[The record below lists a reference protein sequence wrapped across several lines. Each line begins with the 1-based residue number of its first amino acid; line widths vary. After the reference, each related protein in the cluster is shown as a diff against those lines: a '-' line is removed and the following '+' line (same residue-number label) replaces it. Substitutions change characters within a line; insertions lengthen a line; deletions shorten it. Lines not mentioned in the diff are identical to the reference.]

1 MIDPVMDPDGNSY
14 ERRAIN
20 DWLTHNS
27 TSPITRNTLII
38 HDLTPNQALRQTIE
52 QFKAANNV
60 TPPALVTS
68 TLAATESLDI
78 DLKVSVSYEGGCA
91 YISVKPPIGIQ
102 RTPCDICCVVDTSGS
117 MQHEVESKNEQNKVE
132 TFGLSQLD
140 LVKHALKTI
149 IHTLSEHDRLS
160 VVEFNRKATVLF
172 QLLEMNQDG
181 KASALAA
188 IEQLEPNGAT
198 NLWDGLK
205 NGLDV
210 LSKGSTDKSNSAL
223 FILTDGCPNEEPP
236 SGHIP
241 TLKEYKEKTGFSC
254 TINTFGFGYTLNSQ
268 LLEEIAVIGN
278 GTYSFI
284 PDGGFV
290 GTIFINA
297 LSSLLTTVATNVTL
311 EVKPSQ
317 ISTVLDEKYTTL
329 YETEKFDG
337 NGLKIHIGSVTY
349 DQQKSVIIPIMN
361 DATQVSFALH
371 YTSPLNKES
380 TKISVEKGTTN
391 VNGFLIDHYRLE
403 FVNTVRTVMNLM
415 ESDKFDNAQ
424 NIIKT
429 LAKDMKSSTV
439 AKEPFIVDLLKDLEG
454 QVTEAIS
461 KKEWFERW
469 GKLYLPSLA
478 RAHLM
483 QLCNNF
489 KDPGVQHY
497 GGELFNRL
505 RDEIEQIFIGLP
517 SPKPSAR
524 PAAEPVP
531 MNTYMNYSAGCFH
544 GNCIVTLN
552 NGQTKL
558 LNKIQRGDI
567 LSGGARVVCVVET
580 LCNSEAVSMI
590 KFDQSGLLITPWHP
604 VRINGTW
611 IFPDDI
617 GKRIEIECESVF
629 NLVLNSGH
637 IALINGSECV
647 TLGHGFKEDVVA
659 HEYYGTKKVLDD
671 LREFDGFDEGHV
683 IIKPQWIKR
692 DQKTGLVRGMQ
703 REEMEIIVSQYH
715 PIIQSTF

>member
-1 MIDPVMDPDGNSY
+1 
-14 ERRAIN
+14 
-20 DWLTHNS
+20 
-27 TSPITRNTLII
+27 
-38 HDLTPNQALRQTIE
+38 
-52 QFKAANNV
+52 
-60 TPPALVTS
+60 
-68 TLAATESLDI
+68 
-78 DLKVSVSYEGGCA
+78 
-91 YISVKPPIGIQ
+91 
-102 RTPCDICCVVDTSGS
+102 
-117 MQHEVESKNEQNKVE
+117 
-132 TFGLSQLD
+132 
-140 LVKHALKTI
+140 
-149 IHTLSEHDRLS
+149 
-160 VVEFNRKATVLF
+160 
-172 QLLEMNQDG
+172 
-181 KASALAA
+181 
-188 IEQLEPNGAT
+188 
-198 NLWDGLK
+198 
-205 NGLDV
+205 
-210 LSKGSTDKSNSAL
+210 
-223 FILTDGCPNEEPP
+223 
-236 SGHIP
+236 
-241 TLKEYKEKTGFSC
+241 
-254 TINTFGFGYTLNSQ
+254 
-268 LLEEIAVIGN
+268 
-278 GTYSFI
+278 
-284 PDGGFV
+284 
-290 GTIFINA
+290 
-297 LSSLLTTVATNVTL
+297 SLLTTVATNVTL

-329 YETEKFDG
+329 YETEKFDD
-337 NGLKIHIGSVTY
+337 NSLKIHIGSVTY
-349 DQQKSVIIPIMN
+349 DQQKSVIVPIMS

-371 YTSPLNKES
+371 YTSPLKKES
-380 TKISVEKGTTN
+380 TKISVEKGTAN

-403 FVNTVRTVMNLM
+403 FVNTVRTAMNLM
-415 ESDKFDNAQ
+415 KSDKFDNAQ
-424 NIIKT
+424 SIIKT

-483 QLCNNF
+483 QICNNF

-580 LCNSEAVSMI
+580 LCNSETVSMI

-637 IALINGSECV
+637 IALINGTECV

-683 IIKPQWIKR
+683 IVKPQWIKR
-692 DQKTGLVRGMQ
+692 DQKTGLLIEINEVDT
-703 REEMEIIVSQYH
+703 EMTTLMKCL
-715 PIIQSTF
+715 QSKLGSDTSPLMKLGIFLAEMGELDKAERYYRMLLNQLPSDHDNVACIHSKIAILYSHRM